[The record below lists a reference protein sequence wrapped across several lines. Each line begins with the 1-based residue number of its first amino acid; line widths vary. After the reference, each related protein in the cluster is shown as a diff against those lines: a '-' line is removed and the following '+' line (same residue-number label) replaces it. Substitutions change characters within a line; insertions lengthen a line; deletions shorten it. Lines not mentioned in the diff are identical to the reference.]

1 MSAYLPDHPGS
12 CTRLRKRKFTYSE
25 TVHPASRAFFVIS
38 PMLEALPEFYWINLL
53 LTSICLSVSLT
64 SVWQKT
70 SSKTEKLKIRWILGM
85 HLHPKPS
92 PSSCIH
98 SGNRSFHLPS
108 PLCLQPVPWLAPR
121 AFPVRRSPAMDFCCN
136 VPSTSNY
143 SPINLRQNGQK
154 SRLSFPC
161 WLAEPCSGRRDC
173 GVHRARELAHWR
185 TSLNISGRYSVGMLR
200 SGFLPPIPSTDF
212 LSWRSADT
220 NADSDASSL
229 CNWYVSSLITINFFS
244 DKVIL

>member
-143 SPINLRQNGQK
+143 SPINLRQNRSKVTFIISLLTGRALQWAEGLWSSQSPRISSLK
-154 SRLSFPC
+154 DFVKHFREVFSRDAPIRIFATDTKYRFFC
-161 WLAEPCSGRRDC
+161 HGDR
-173 GVHRARELAHWR
+173 
-185 TSLNISGRYSVGMLR
+185 
-200 SGFLPPIPSTDF
+200 PIPMPILMLQVYVTDM
-212 LSWRSADT
+212 
-220 NADSDASSL
+220 
-229 CNWYVSSLITINFFS
+229 
-244 DKVIL
+244 